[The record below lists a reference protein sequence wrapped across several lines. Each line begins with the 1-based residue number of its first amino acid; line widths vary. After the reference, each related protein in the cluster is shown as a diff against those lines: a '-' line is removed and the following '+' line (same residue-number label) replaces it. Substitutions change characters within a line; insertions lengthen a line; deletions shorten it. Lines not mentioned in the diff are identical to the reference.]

1 MAQAKISGQSWG
13 PRPKRKKNKTG
24 KRKYM
29 ELGDYKEKN
38 SNGNDHQEK
47 GSKRPS
53 SSWAAHNLNTM
64 YMWVEFQGHY
74 GIK

>member
-1 MAQAKISGQSWG
+1 
-13 PRPKRKKNKTG
+13 
-24 KRKYM
+24 M

-38 SNGNDHQEK
+38 SNGNDDQEK

-74 GIK
+74 GIKWRKFSF